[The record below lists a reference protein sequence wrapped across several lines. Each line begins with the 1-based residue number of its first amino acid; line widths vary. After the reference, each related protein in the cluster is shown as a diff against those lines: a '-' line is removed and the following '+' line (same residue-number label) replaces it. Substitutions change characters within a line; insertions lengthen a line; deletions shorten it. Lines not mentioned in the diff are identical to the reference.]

1 MTNMLILIGRKS
13 CDHTN
18 VYIIT
23 VSILTLKLGS
33 GSRTTQVRIL
43 TPSVVFAIVLGVRG
57 PGFCSMA
64 EQNRKL
70 VPMRSVNSTRTMF
83 ENASHS
89 V

>member
-1 MTNMLILIGRKS
+1 MDN
-13 CDHTN
+13 
-18 VYIIT
+18 
-23 VSILTLKLGS
+23 SILTLKLGS

-70 VPMRSVNSTRTMF
+70 VPM
-83 ENASHS
+83 
-89 V
+89 